1 MLQSAFEREAS
12 QIRVLDPSQVKV
24 IRKEG
29 GALELRYGE
38 EVHYPIRV
46 KRAFPLTN
54 PDNYIVF
61 MKENGKQIGMVED
74 LNKLDEESRKNIL
87 EELDVVFFIP
97 QIKRI
102 IWVKERFGSSR
113 WKVETDRGIREF
125 ATRSLHESVKELED
139 GHIIITDTE
148 GLQYEIKDINSL
160 PKKSRAIL
168 GRII

>member
-1 MLQSAFEREAS
+1 MFERDKS
-12 QIRVLDPSQVKV
+12 RIRLLEPSQTKV

-29 GALELRYGE
+29 GALELRYRE
-38 EVHYPIRV
+38 EVYYPIRV

-54 PDNYIVF
+54 PQNYIVF
-61 MKENGKQIGMVED
+61 LKENNKQIGMVED
-74 LNKLDEESRKNIL
+74 VNDLDEESRKNIL

-113 WKVETDRGIREF
+113 WKVETDRGIKEF

-139 GHIIITDTE
+139 GHIVITDTE

-160 PKKSRAIL
+160 PRKSRAIL
-168 GRII
+168 GKIV